1 MLTASARLWSYPRRR
16 LCSVCCI
23 FKQTF
28 PFCFFPL
35 PAGEARW
42 WAWSLERG
50 AWGSLWEGVK
60 LGWVGRRI
68 RLCFCFRSAGG
79 EEGCGGGGVAAALA
93 AQSLNRP
100 PLGSALCLLPCPRP
114 KQSRCLFS
122 QPRPGRERQAR
133 GLSSAN
139 QTSLPGTLR
148 LGVNH
153 REAGT
158 ADKSCPCPR
167 RGCPSNRMSPW
178 DPRLAP
184 PAFASILWV
193 TQHPSSTFSV
203 SLKRHCGCLLWS
215 STLLTGGQAASEFS
229 FSRTAPTRRP
239 LPRPCAQVQ
248 GSREDS
254 AHLLLLPPGA
264 RPPPIRHAPVLPT
277 LHSPHR
283 PVWRSSRL
291 RAPRTASGAH
301 PRSPTLH
308 HPSACLL
315 ALTVSP
321 VRLWLGGDRQGLCL
335 LGRQS
340 SGPSPPDVRSLN
352 GLSHPFC
359 MNERPREP
367 RCNFNALRQ
376 GLGKREAAWEAQRP
390 LCSRPRLPGSQLGGL
405 GGLRLHSFRVSTS

>member
-1 MLTASARLWSYPRRR
+1 MVGVEPGAGGLGLPLGRGEAGLGRAQDSSLLLFPQCGRGRR
-16 LCSVCCI
+16 VWWGGGCCCLGR
-23 FKQTF
+23 
-28 PFCFFPL
+28 PESEPPSPWVGLVPPPL
-35 PAGEARW
+35 PEAKTVQM
-42 WAWSLERG
+42 LV
-50 AWGSLWEGVK
+50 L
-60 LGWVGRRI
+60 
-68 RLCFCFRSAGG
+68 SA
-79 EEGCGGGGVAAALA
+79 
-93 AQSLNRP
+93 
-100 PLGSALCLLPCPRP
+100 
-114 KQSRCLFS
+114 
-122 QPRPGRERQAR
+122 PGRERQAR

-167 RGCPSNRMSPW
+167 RGRPSNRMSPW

-193 TQHPSSTFSV
+193 TQHPSSTFFV

-359 MNERPREP
+359 MNERPGEP